1 MSLLLNWLQPAE
13 RITVRSRPTC
23 YARGLN
29 SNVSLMNTI
38 TLQLFDT
45 EDSLAAEISANFAA
59 EDIDLL
65 RQFSGLMTRVKQTAL
80 LTRGFAGITN
90 MKWAAGAGMVFTCA
104 PYTNPE
110 LYELLHVLRP
120 VMLQEER
127 ASFHKM
133 LALLGRRFNDKTFAQ
148 HQKALRHIFEEGEL
162 SSFMQ
167 ISVGGQKLLHNSIL
181 RLWLNGTQYHS
192 DQEKQDAWK
201 KIENSLTEDNAR
213 ALAIELV
220 HSRVKALLL
229 LDHMVGLLLSK
240 HDV

>member
-1 MSLLLNWLQPAE
+1 
-13 RITVRSRPTC
+13 
-23 YARGLN
+23 
-29 SNVSLMNTI
+29 MNTV
-38 TLQLFDT
+38 TLQLFDS
-45 EDSLAAEISANFAA
+45 EDNVAATISADF
-59 EDIDLL
+59 ESGDLDQL
-65 RQFSGLMTRVKQTAL
+65 RKFSALMSRVKETAL
-80 LTRGFAGITN
+80 LARGFAGITN

-120 VMLQEER
+120 VMLEEES

-133 LALLGRRFNDKTFAQ
+133 LALFGSRFRDKTFAQ
-148 HQKALRHIFEEGEL
+148 HQRALRHIFEEGEL
-162 SSFMQ
+162 SSYMQ

-201 KIENSLTEDNAR
+201 SLEASLTENNAR

-229 LDHMVGLLLSK
+229 LDHIVCLVLSK
-240 HDV
+240 HDA

>member
-1 MSLLLNWLQPAE
+1 
-13 RITVRSRPTC
+13 
-23 YARGLN
+23 
-29 SNVSLMNTI
+29 MNTV
-38 TLQLFDT
+38 TLQLFDS
-45 EDSLAAEISANFAA
+45 EDNVAATISADF
-59 EDIDLL
+59 ESGDLDQL
-65 RQFSGLMTRVKQTAL
+65 RKFSALMSRVKETAL
-80 LTRGFAGITN
+80 LARGFAGITN

-110 LYELLHVLRP
+110 LHELLHVLRP
-120 VMLQEER
+120 VMLEEES

-133 LALLGRRFNDKTFAQ
+133 LALLGRQFRDKTFAQ

-162 SSFMQ
+162 SSYMQ

-192 DQEKQDAWK
+192 DQEKQDVWK
-201 KIENSLTEDNAR
+201 SLEASLTENNTR

-229 LDHMVGLLLSK
+229 LDHIVGLVLPK
-240 HDV
+240 NDA